1 METLNLEIVTP
12 DGLIYSGEV
21 TEVVLP
27 GEEGEF
33 GVLPNH
39 VSLLTLLRTGI
50 IEFTTAKGKTD
61 SVIINSGNVTVD
73 DNKVVALV
81 DGAVAITGTDSE
93 IEKALGEAKELLR
106 TATDSK
112 AILASVEAKI
122 ETSTSRAG

>member
-1 METLNLEIVTP
+1 METLSLEIVTP

-21 TEVVLP
+21 TQVVLP

-50 IEFTTAKGKTD
+50 IEFTTVKGKTD
-61 SVIINSGNVTVD
+61 SVIINSGNATVD
-73 DNKVVALV
+73 NNKVVALV

-93 IEKALGEAKELLR
+93 IEKALTDAKELLR

-122 ETSTSRAG
+122 ETSSRAG